1 MKDIYHGIN
10 CNVSN
15 CVYNERGCNCNLER
29 VCVSKGEGDGHF
41 CRSYIPLVD
50 KKEEE
55 TIYHDDS
62 SSLDE
67 YFLL

>member
-15 CVYNERGCNCNLER
+15 CVYNERGCNCNLDR
-29 VCVSKGEGDGHF
+29 VSVSKGEGDEHF

-55 TIYHDDS
+55 TIYHNDS
-62 SSLDE
+62 PSIDE
-67 YFLL
+67 YFSF